1 MHCIFRFREISLI
14 SLVIGIGFPAT
25 GYADIYAY
33 TEENGVINFSNI
45 PSEEPYK
52 LYMRTPAV
60 AADPSS
66 IVNSSESKHAHMV
79 KHKRFELYVQ
89 EAAQTFQVEA
99 ALLHAIITAES
110 NYNAGALSRKG
121 AIGLMQLMPGTAK
134 QYGVSDPYD
143 PNQNIQGGAQYLKYL
158 MGLFNNDLQLVLAAY
173 NAGEN
178 AVRRYGN
185 RLPPYQET
193 IRYVPKVL
201 SYYQKY
207 REKI

>member
-14 SLVIGIGFPAT
+14 SLLIGIGFPIT

-52 LYMRTPAV
+52 LYMRTPDV

-66 IVNSSESKHAHMV
+66 IVNSSKSKHAHTV
-79 KHKRFELYVQ
+79 KRKRFELYVQ

-158 MGLFNNDLQLVLAAY
+158 LGLFNNDLQLVLAAY

>member
-1 MHCIFRFREISLI
+1 MWL
-14 SLVIGIGFPAT
+14 PAT
-25 GYADIYAY
+25 GHADIYAY
-33 TEENGVINFSNI
+33 TEENGVSHFSNL

-52 LYMRTPAV
+52 LYLRTPDVKLGASSV
-60 AADPSS
+60 ATSS
-66 IVNSSESKHAHMV
+66 KSKLAHTI
-79 KHKRFELYVQ
+79 KRKRFEVYVQ
-89 EAAQTFQVEA
+89 EAAQTYQVEA

-158 MGLFNNDLQLVLAAY
+158 LVLFNNDLQLVLAAY